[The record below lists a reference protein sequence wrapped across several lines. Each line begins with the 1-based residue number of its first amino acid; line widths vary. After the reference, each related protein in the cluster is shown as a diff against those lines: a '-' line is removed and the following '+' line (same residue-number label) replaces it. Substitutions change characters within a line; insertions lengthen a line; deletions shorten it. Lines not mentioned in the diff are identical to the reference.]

1 MAVWFCG
8 QGPGGRGGGRGGAL
22 HPCLGI
28 GVPLGVWNPDPVLD
42 ENNFKYL
49 PCVGQRP
56 LF

>member
-1 MAVWFCG
+1 MLWLSGFVAKA
-8 QGPGGRGGGRGGAL
+8 RGGGGGGAH
-22 HPCLGI
+22 HPLLGI

>member
-8 QGPGGRGGGRGGAL
+8 QGPGGRGGEAL